1 MAFGK
6 PAADAEAPITTRVHL
21 VNVKLSKCNSV
32 AEAADLLES
41 IADDELRG
49 LSVVYGAALPG
60 RSARDLAFLHGVRRA
75 IASEINAR
83 KMNVIEATEET
94 LLTR

>member
-6 PAADAEAPITTRVHL
+6 PASDAEAPITTRVHL

-41 IADDELRG
+41 IANDELRG
-49 LSVVYGAALPG
+49 LSVVYSAALPG

-75 IASEINAR
+75 IASEISAR
-83 KMNVIEATEET
+83 KMDVTEADEAT